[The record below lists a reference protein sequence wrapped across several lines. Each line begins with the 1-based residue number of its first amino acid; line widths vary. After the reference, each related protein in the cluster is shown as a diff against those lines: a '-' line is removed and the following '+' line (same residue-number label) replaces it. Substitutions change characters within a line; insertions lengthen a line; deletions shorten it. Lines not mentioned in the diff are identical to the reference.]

1 MSVTWTLEVISDTS
15 NIIWDVKQ
23 HAVIEIY
30 HVFVELPVS
39 IFRVPYYISTRLH
52 GITSQK
58 TIIFIVTAM
67 NIVHLRKYQIKIY
80 TCISSCHNN
89 TLTTMIII
97 FCVPHL
103 QLEAVRK
110 YWLLGYIT
118 MNICHKLS
126 MLTYQ
131 LYCIL
136 LSLYYICITSTLYN
150 IYRLETW

>member
-1 MSVTWTLEVISDTS
+1 MAVIWTLEVISD
-15 NIIWDVKQ
+15 IFWDVVQ
-23 HAVIEIY
+23 HAVEEIY
-30 HVFVELPVS
+30 LVFVEFPVS

-58 TIIFIVTAM
+58 TVIFIVTTV
-67 NIVHLRKYQIKIY
+67 NTTHLRKYKIKIY
-80 TCISSCHNN
+80 ARVSSCHNN
-89 TLTTMIII
+89 TFKTMII

-103 QLEAVRK
+103 QLQAVRK
-110 YWLLGYIT
+110 YWLLGYIST
-118 MNICHKLS
+118 DICHKLS

-131 LYCIL
+131 LFCIL